1 MEQELEVELFG
12 RKGSM
17 NYSESWL
24 GYSILGLRFLL
35 AWVFIQ
41 AGVEKILAGN
51 WSSAGYLG
59 GLAEANPF
67 YALFQFFATYSGI
80 VDPMVMYEQI
90 LVGLALLLGAAFKFS
105 AGFGGLMIAFF
116 WLSSFQVGFMAGL
129 PIQHGYVVTKTLIY
143 AVLLFGLGAWGAGRL
158 LRVDDYLEQQ
168 AFLEN
173 NEWLKYFLA

>member
-41 AGVEKILAGN
+41 AGVEKILAGS

-59 GLAEANPF
+59 GVAEANPF
-67 YALFQFFATYSGI
+67 YSLFQFFAAYPGI
-80 VDPMVMYEQI
+80 IDPMVMYGQVLI
-90 LVGLALLLGAAFKFS
+90 GLALLLGAAFRFS
-105 AGFGGLMIAFF
+105 AAMGGLMMTFF
-116 WLSSFQVGFMAGL
+116 WLSSFQGGFMAGL
-129 PIQHGYVVTKTLIY
+129 PIQHGYVVTETLVY

-158 LRVDDYLEQQ
+158 LGVDSYLEKQE
-168 AFLEN
+168 FIEN